1 MTQTANPVT
10 LLASPLGEEGHEVAK
25 GWTVVRMI
33 MRYSYSMSYRPL
45 RGKRL
50 TTFCASLALL
60 HPLLSLTHWIF
71 RSHSAKCVR
80 CASLRSE
87 GRRLAVR
94 TAMEHPINAL
104 LRTPFP
110 ASRDFAPVGSM
121 SLDSRVAGLPYES
134 SSFATSRGNEKI
146 GGTGYCVT
154 YDTDSQSRNA
164 DFISIARR
172 AIRNPRG
179 QRPRQTSQ
187 PSGRSPVNPHTEGV
201 SKNLILSVRSRRRV
215 FFRLFRLPRRRP
227 GLPGGSRGGR

>member
-1 MTQTANPVT
+1 M
-10 LLASPLGEEGHEVAK
+10 
-25 GWTVVRMI
+25 
-33 MRYSYSMSYRPL
+33 
-45 RGKRL
+45 
-50 TTFCASLALL
+50 
-60 HPLLSLTHWIF
+60 PLLGAAKTVQPGFAQWAADW
-71 RSHSAKCVR
+71 RSGPRWSILSVLCPV
-80 CASLRSE
+80 
-87 GRRLAVR
+87 
-94 TAMEHPINAL
+94 HPFA
-104 LRTPFP
+104 TTWH
-110 ASRDFAPVGSM
+110 FAPVGSM

>member
-1 MTQTANPVT
+1 MSLDFQVAD
-10 LLASPLGEEGHEVAK
+10 APLQIQFA
-25 GWTVVRMI
+25 
-33 MRYSYSMSYRPL
+33 
-45 RGKRL
+45 
-50 TTFCASLALL
+50 
-60 HPLLSLTHWIF
+60 
-71 RSHSAKCVR
+71 SAKCVR